1 METEP
6 LIGMIINAQARKGA
20 SSNESA
26 LSSYV
31 TESGQQVQPEGE
43 DDESH
48 ELTDVYQLVDSKYN
62 VRAPNCIPRPDRNPL
77 MHVAK
82 PKRPDWP
89 IEASIFYTYVTKEE
103 DDSLVKKCF
112 LKDWDDMK
120 KLKFRKGKES
130 EVKSV
135 ALQYYRLIKDAY
147 RVQAG
152 LSSAGTVISVP
163 FNQYT
168 VFLQELDLIDNFNFK
183 TADADIMFTAINTF

>member
-1 METEP
+1 
-6 LIGMIINAQARKGA
+6 
-20 SSNESA
+20 
-26 LSSYV
+26 
-31 TESGQQVQPEGE
+31 
-43 DDESH
+43 
-48 ELTDVYQLVDSKYN
+48 
-62 VRAPNCIPRPDRNPL
+62 